1 MCVTRHAQI
10 TQNNKCAIS
19 LQYFKKD
26 VSDKVDFLHADK
38 HESLL
43 QIDAMIL
50 MGVVKHSQSSQN
62 SKFAMSLQYLEN
74 KVIDE
79 VAYR

>member
-1 MCVTRHAQI
+1 MHAQI
-10 TQNNKCAIS
+10 TQNKKCAIS

-26 VSDKVDFLHADK
+26 VSDEVDFLHADK

-62 SKFAMSLQYLEN
+62 NKFAMSLQYLEN